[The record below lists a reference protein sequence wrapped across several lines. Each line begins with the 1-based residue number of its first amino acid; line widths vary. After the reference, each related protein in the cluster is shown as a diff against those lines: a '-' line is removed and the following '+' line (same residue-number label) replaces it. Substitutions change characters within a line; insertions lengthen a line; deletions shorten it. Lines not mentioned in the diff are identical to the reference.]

1 LNNFSR
7 ETICENWPKIKTKMD
22 EIEKAVFVEN
32 PRGYLKAL
40 DGNKKRTH
48 FYVMNYCYPI

>member
-1 LNNFSR
+1 
-7 ETICENWPKIKTKMD
+7 MD

-40 DGNKKRTH
+40 DGNKNTFLRYELLLSYLRNILKI
-48 FYVMNYCYPI
+48 N

>member
-1 LNNFSR
+1 
-7 ETICENWPKIKTKMD
+7 MD

-40 DGNKKRTH
+40 DGNKNTMH
-48 FYVMNYCYPI
+48 FYVMNHKLSIIVILSRNIININ

>member
-1 LNNFSR
+1 
-7 ETICENWPKIKTKMD
+7 MD

-40 DGNKKRTH
+40 DGNKNKFLR
-48 FYVMNYCYPI
+48 YDS

>member
-1 LNNFSR
+1 
-7 ETICENWPKIKTKMD
+7 MD

-40 DGNKKRTH
+40 DGKKLI
-48 FYVMNYCYPI
+48 YEMIYDDL

>member
-1 LNNFSR
+1 
-7 ETICENWPKIKTKMD
+7 MD

-40 DGNKKRTH
+40 DGNKNTMH
-48 FYVMNYCYPI
+48 SYVMNHKL